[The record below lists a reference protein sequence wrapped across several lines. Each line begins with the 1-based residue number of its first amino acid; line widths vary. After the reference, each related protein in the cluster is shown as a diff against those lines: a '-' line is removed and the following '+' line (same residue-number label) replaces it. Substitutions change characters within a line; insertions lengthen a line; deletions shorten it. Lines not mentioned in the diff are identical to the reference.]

1 MTRTTSPGPS
11 RKQMSD
17 LRKAVKMTRSGSVA
31 EYEALHNF
39 AASYYGPPARAIDI
53 LKGLYRRV
61 TSFLFL
67 GG

>member
-1 MTRTTSPGPS
+1 MTRTINRGPG

-17 LRKAVKMTRSGSVA
+17 LRRAVKMTRSGSVA

-39 AASYYGPPARAIDI
+39 AALWKYYGPPTQ
-53 LKGLYRRV
+53 
-61 TSFLFL
+61 TSGVLQGIYSFL